1 LRKEKASLED
11 FRIVDNFI
19 DLLAPAYEG
28 RNNPEIRKA
37 RKAWS
42 KILLTFGSSGKGV
55 NKK

>member
-1 LRKEKASLED
+1 M
-11 FRIVDNFI
+11 DNFI